1 MEESKM
7 LQLQKNFTMIDGLDG
22 VGKGTAIRAIVDFCV
37 SLGKRPLDLDEF
49 WKINHFHPD
58 FENLASTYYVDINSF
73 DFVISS
79 EPTYCGIGRAIREE
93 VISKSSRKYSAR
105 STAECYSLDRE
116 ILYKRV
122 LLPALANGKI
132 VIQSRSVST
141 SLAYQYLQAKE
152 NGEDFSKESIMGLEG
167 NDFALSYPFGLF
179 IIPTIKD
186 VASLMQ
192 RLQNREKKDDC
203 AFENI
208 DFQLKL
214 KEIYESEEY
223 RSIFESRETKIEY
236 IDAGVS
242 IEETKRQA
250 VQAFREYLG
259 L

>member
-1 MEESKM
+1 M
-7 LQLQKNFTMIDGLDG
+7 LQLQKNFIMIDGLDG
-22 VGKGTAIRAIVDFCV
+22 VGKGTAIGAIVDFYT
-37 SLGKRPLDLDEF
+37 SFNKRSLDLDQF
-49 WKINHFHPD
+49 WRTRHFHPD
-58 FENLASTYYVDINSF
+58 FENPESQYYVDINSF

-79 EPTYCGIGRAIREE
+79 EPTYCGIGKAIREE
-93 VISKSSRKYSAR
+93 VISKSSRKYSAK
-105 STAECYSLDRE
+105 STAECYSIDRE

-122 LLPALANGKI
+122 LLPILELGKV

-152 NGEDFSKESIMGLEG
+152 SGEDFDQKSIMDLEG
-167 NDFALSYPFGLF
+167 NSFALSYPFGLF

-186 VASLMQ
+186 VPSLMQ

-214 KEIYESEEY
+214 KEIYESEDY
-223 RSIFESRETKIEY
+223 RSIFESRGTKIEY

-242 IEETKRQA
+242 VEETKRQA
-250 VQAFREYLG
+250 VQVFREYLG